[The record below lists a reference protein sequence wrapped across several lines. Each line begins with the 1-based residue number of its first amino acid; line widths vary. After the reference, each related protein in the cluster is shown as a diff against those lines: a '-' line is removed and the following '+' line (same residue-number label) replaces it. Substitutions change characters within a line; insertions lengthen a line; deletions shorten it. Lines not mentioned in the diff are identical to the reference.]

1 MRPGWL
7 QCLRQG
13 VFLKTVR
20 SILPALPLYP
30 RLGSWE
36 ARTEGWLSPDG
47 GAGLCHA
54 GLRLLLLCDQRA
66 FQGAPAGSWASGSRC
81 LWEPGTQEVLSTRLL
96 NDLTEFSLLFSAGV
110 VVEVLEGLF
119 RPLLRRL
126 LQQVGGLLSGKMGD
140 SASVSGRM
148 RVGRVGF

>member
-1 MRPGWL
+1 M
-7 QCLRQG
+7 
-13 VFLKTVR
+13 
-20 SILPALPLYP
+20 
-30 RLGSWE
+30 
-36 ARTEGWLSPDG
+36 
-47 GAGLCHA
+47 
-54 GLRLLLLCDQRA
+54 
-66 FQGAPAGSWASGSRC
+66 
-81 LWEPGTQEVLSTRLL
+81 LSTRLL